1 MTPEVRVR
9 PLGTDS
15 TGLRPLDPPLST
27 AAWYGDPALRL
38 AFPEDWTV
46 VVHEPD
52 LPPPLSR
59 DEMVAHLRD
68 PVGAAP
74 LAVVA
79 AGARRVAII
88 VDDLTRPTPA
98 EVVLPLLLDELA
110 TAGIEREQVTIVI
123 AAGTHGPPPL
133 DAMRRKVGAAAE
145 GCRLVAHDDLADCPK
160 VGVSRMGTPVFVDPE
175 ILAADLVL
183 GLGGVYPQHSTGFG
197 GGSKLAIGVLGRA
210 TITRLHFG
218 HESMEGRYDVANDF
232 RADLAEI
239 AAMIGL
245 RWTVMVHVNA
255 RREIVQ
261 LVSGDPEQA
270 YPAAAAFSRERFA
283 APLPADADVVIAN
296 AYPMDISATFMRSKG
311 VIPLLH
317 ARPGASRLLL
327 AACPEG
333 LGHHGLFPLQAPTG
347 IARLRRRIEM
357 TRARGW
363 PEVVRL
369 ARAVMRRPFRARSR
383 AAATTTPPPRRL
395 PILMYQTIDP
405 PTPLPAQ
412 LPGMQVVETWSA
424 VLDTIR
430 AQQQGKGGLRVVVYA
445 CAPLQVFEG

>member
-9 PLGTDS
+9 PLEAGTA
-15 TGLRPLDPPLST
+15 GLRPVEPPLST
-27 AAWYGDPALRL
+27 AAWYGDAPLHLVFPA
-38 AFPEDWTV
+38 DWRV
-46 VVHEPD
+46 IVHEPD
-52 LPPPLSR
+52 LPLPLGR
-59 DEMVAHLRD
+59 DEMLAALRN
-68 PVGAAP
+68 PVGAPP
-74 LAVVA
+74 LAAVA
-79 AGARRVAII
+79 SGARRVVII

-98 EVVLPLLLDELA
+98 EVVLPLILEELQGV
-110 TAGIEREQVTIVI
+110 GIERGQVTILV
-123 AAGTHGPPPL
+123 AAGTHGPPPV
-133 DAMRRKVGAAAE
+133 DAMRRKVGRSVE
-145 GCRLVAHDDLADCPK
+145 GCRLVAHDDLAHCPK
-160 VGVSRMGTPVFVDPE
+160 IGVSRKGTPVFVDPE
-175 ILAADLVL
+175 VQAADLVI

-210 TITRLHFG
+210 TIARLHFG

-245 RWTVMVHVNA
+245 RWTVMAHVNA
-255 RREIVQ
+255 RREIVR

-270 YPAAAAFSRERFA
+270 YPAAAAFSRDRFA
-283 APLPADADVVIAN
+283 APMPVDADVVIAN

-317 ARPGASRLLL
+317 APPGASRLLL

-333 LGHHGLFPLQAPTG
+333 VGHHGLFPLEPPTG
-347 IARLRRRIEM
+347 IGRLRRRAQM

-369 ARAVMRRPFRARSR
+369 GRAVLRRPFRAR
-383 AAATTTPPPRRL
+383 AAAPATPPPRRL

-405 PTPLPAQ
+405 PSSLPDR
-412 LPGMQVVETWSA
+412 LPGMQIVETWSA

-430 AQQQGKGGLRVVVYA
+430 AQQQGRDGLRVVVYA
-445 CAPLQVFEG
+445 CAPLQVFED

>member
-1 MTPEVRVR
+1 MTPEAGVR
-9 PLGTDS
+9 PLDGDS

-38 AFPEDWTV
+38 AFPPDWSV

-52 LPPPLSR
+52 LPPALGR
-59 DEMVAHLRD
+59 EEMLAALRD
-68 PVGAAP
+68 PVGAPP
-74 LAVVA
+74 LTSVA
-79 AGARRVAII
+79 AGARRVVIV

-98 EVVLPLLLDELA
+98 EVVLPLILDELQ
-110 TAGIEREQVTIVI
+110 TAGIERGQVTILV
-123 AAGTHGPPPL
+123 AAGTHGPPPVE
-133 DAMRRKVGAAAE
+133 AMRRKVGGAAD
-145 GCRLVAHDDLADCPK
+145 GCRLVAHDDLAHCPK

-175 ILAADLVL
+175 VQAADLVI

-210 TITRLHFG
+210 TIARLHFG
-218 HESMEGRYDVANDF
+218 HESMEGRYEVANDF

-255 RREIVQ
+255 RREIVR

-283 APLPADADVVIAN
+283 APMPGDADVVIAN

-317 ARPGASRLLL
+317 ARVGASRLLL

-333 LGHHGLFPLQAPTG
+333 IGHHGLFPLEPPTG
-347 IARLRRRIEM
+347 IERLRRRAQM

-363 PEVVRL
+363 SEVARL
-369 ARAVMRRPFRARSR
+369 GLAVLRRPFRRR
-383 AAATTTPPPRRL
+383 ASASSAPAPSRL

-405 PTPLPAQ
+405 PSPLPAH

-430 AQQQGKGGLRVVVYA
+430 AQQQERDGLSVVVYA

>member
-1 MTPEVRVR
+1 MTFEVRVR

-15 TGLRPLDPPLST
+15 IGLRPLHPSLST
-27 AAWYGDPALRL
+27 AAWYGDPPLEL
-38 AFPEDWTV
+38 AFPADWTV

-52 LPPPLSR
+52 LPAPLGR
-59 DEMVAHLRD
+59 EEMLAALRD
-68 PVGAAP
+68 PVGAPP
-74 LAVVA
+74 LAAIA

-110 TAGIEREQVTIVI
+110 SAGIDREQVTIVV

-145 GCRLVAHDDLADCPK
+145 GCRLVAHDDLAHCPK

-175 ILAADLVL
+175 VLAADLVL

-210 TITRLHFG
+210 TIARLHFG
-218 HESMEGRYDVANDF
+218 HESMEGRYEVANDF

-245 RWTVMVHVNA
+245 RWTVMAHVNA
-255 RREIVQ
+255 RRQIVR
-261 LVSGDPEQA
+261 LVAGDPEQA

-283 APLPADADVVIAN
+283 APLPMDADVVIAN

-333 LGHHGLFPLQAPTG
+333 LGHHGLFPLEAPTG
-347 IARLRRRIEM
+347 LARVRRRIEM

-369 ARAVMRRPFRARSR
+369 VRAVLRRPFRTR
-383 AAATTTPPPRRL
+383 AVAPTAPPPRRL

-405 PTPLPAQ
+405 PTPLPAD

-430 AQQQGKGGLRVVVYA
+430 AQQQGRDDLRVVVYA